1 MWLWNLCEGSLKALV
16 YRGAWH
22 TVPTS
27 ATRHFNN
34 TPHLRGR
41 LGGGLCFLS
50 LKRIWVVL
58 LAFNSKISSIVKLLT
73 DRYTAALWMI
83 VGWLLWKSRLQ
94 PNMKQGETSW
104 KTQKIIIF
112 LIKSKLNRS
121 YIFPT
126 TNPPQSKAC
135 ASPGCK
141 MTRSRYLVSIISQL
155 WPFHDIRVEYKDCQ
169 SFRSCP

>member
-1 MWLWNLCEGSLKALV
+1 
-16 YRGAWH
+16 
-22 TVPTS
+22 
-27 ATRHFNN
+27 
-34 TPHLRGR
+34 
-41 LGGGLCFLS
+41 
-50 LKRIWVVL
+50 
-58 LAFNSKISSIVKLLT
+58 
-73 DRYTAALWMI
+73 MI
-83 VGWLLWKSRLQ
+83 VGLLLLKSRLQ

-135 ASPGCK
+135 ASPDCK

-169 SFRSCP
+169 SFRSCPSAPNCLIFQWMATKSVVEKVLRLKIFIWARTCEFWEDPSTPTSPTPRRSPIKSLIINHLI